1 MSFLEKK
8 IQENKDFFEE
18 LEPAIGHQQRFIEKL
33 ENSDRPLAAKS
44 RWAGIMKIA
53 SVAAAFL
60 GLSYFI
66 FWYSFED
73 LGGMVIREVTQINFS
88 SEIEDVFAYYES
100 ITNLKV
106 KKIDQIA
113 LNSQQADKV
122 KEVAKKQLD
131 NLDATLAEI
140 EKDYAK
146 NPDNKA
152 LQAALINNKRKKAEI
167 MDNIIQQLDQTNQN
181 IGQEKFTNP

>member
-8 IQENKDFFEE
+8 IQDNKAFFDEF
-18 LEPAIGHQQRFIEKL
+18 EPAQGHQQRFIEKL
-33 ENSDRPLAAKS
+33 ENAVQPLEAKS
-44 RWAGIMKIA
+44 RWPWTVKIIT
-53 SVAAAFL
+53 VAAAIL

-73 LGGMVIREVTQINFS
+73 LGGMVIREVTQISFS

-100 ITNLKV
+100 ETNSKV

-113 LNSQQADKV
+113 LNTQQADKIR
-122 KEVAKKQLD
+122 EVAKKQLD

-146 NPDNKA
+146 NPENKA
-152 LQAALINNKRKKAEI
+152 LQAALINNKRKKAEV

-181 IGQEKFTNP
+181 IVQEKFTNP